1 MTCSFR
7 KTRLSLK
14 QDHSYEL
21 KHTLPTLPKLRR
33 VAGTLR
39 MRKPIHL
46 KQRKMILLKVVQHLS
61 PRVRGF
67 RDVRFIKHAYES
79 AQTQKN
85 LFLLFSLYNCFLLF
99 FIGFLTHLL
108 LDQALFQVTRYLS
121 L

>member
-1 MTCSFR
+1 M
-7 KTRLSLK
+7 
-14 QDHSYEL
+14 
-21 KHTLPTLPKLRR
+21 
-33 VAGTLR
+33 AGTLR

-61 PRVRGF
+61 PRIRGF

-79 AQTQKN
+79 AQAQKN

-99 FIGFLTHLL
+99 FIDFLTHLL
-108 LDQALFQVTRYLS
+108 LDLALFQVTRS

>member
-7 KTRLSLK
+7 KTWLSLK

-21 KHTLPTLPKLRR
+21 KHTLPTPPKLRR
-33 VAGTLR
+33 MAGTLR
-39 MRKPIHL
+39 IRKPIHL
-46 KQRKMILLKVVQHLS
+46 KQRKMILLKVVQLLS
-61 PRVRGF
+61 SRVRGF

-99 FIGFLTHLL
+99 FIGFLTHLP